1 MSIGARC
8 RRRRGHAVWADPALP
23 GTAGGGTGAVPLGT
37 AAAAGTCRRSP
48 ARQSALL
55 LSLEAAFHPDAAVG
69 LDETLDI
76 EVDGT
81 QVSVRVHDGTVEVTP
96 GSAGEHAAVR
106 IITDRQ
112 DFIDLAQQPHI
123 VVPNESPVS
132 AGQFTRTRPQFGA
145 DACAYRIPG
154 LDGS

>member
-1 MSIGARC
+1 
-8 RRRRGHAVWADPALP
+8 
-23 GTAGGGTGAVPLGT
+23 
-37 AAAAGTCRRSP
+37 
-48 ARQSALL
+48 
-55 LSLEAAFHPDAAVG
+55 

-81 QVSVRVHDGTVEVTP
+81 QVTVRVHDGTVEVTP

-145 DACAYRIPG
+145 DAYAYQIPG